1 MICLCKPLTYLYYAL
16 KVIISNVTLPN
27 ELSRVSGH
35 RLRMLCLL
43 LHDSSMLTIE
53 LSEDIIANY
62 CGISVLGMSH
72 CMILVDDN
80 RDIRMVQII

>member
-1 MICLCKPLTYLYYAL
+1 
-16 KVIISNVTLPN
+16 
-27 ELSRVSGH
+27 
-35 RLRMLCLL
+35 MLCLL
-43 LHDSSMLTIE
+43 LHESSMLTIE